1 MSKKIE
7 VSKELMDQIIDC
19 YVNQQLSLQ
28 KTSAKLNLP
37 FTLNVLKRL
46 LKEQG
51 VHIRTYQEA
60 ANCGLRGPIPQDISK
75 QIISLY
81 IRGYSMERIQKELS
95 QFYSTDKIKKTLL
108 ENNIQL
114 RTLEESKKCQM
125 LSETRKYL
133 INDNYCLESHNGAWI
148 LGMYSADG
156 YLPKASNGEGNRIT
170 LSLTR
175 KDEEILYRIAEE
187 LEYEGPINQYLA
199 SDHVH
204 EFSSLSFTSKI
215 LRRQFESYGI
225 VNNKTFKLDK
235 LPKLPDEYMI
245 DYIRGY
251 VDGDGTIVNHHGSP
265 NISITSASRSFLEE
279 IQEYIFK
286 KHNLQS
292 RIQSDHNA
300 FDLHFNANESKI
312 LGHLMYDNNYL
323 ALKRKKDKFYE
334 IIAPT
339 SLNTPQG

>member
-28 KTSAKLNLP
+28 KTSAKLNLS
-37 FTLNVLKRL
+37 FSLNVLKRL
-46 LKEQG
+46 LREQG
-51 VHIRTYQEA
+51 VHIRTYSEA
-60 ANCGLRGPIPQDISK
+60 ANQGLRGPVPKEISK

-81 IRGYSMERIQKELS
+81 TRGYSMERIQRELS

-114 RTLEESKKCQM
+114 RTMEEARQCQL

-148 LGMYSADG
+148 LGIYSADG
-156 YLPKASNGEGNRIT
+156 YLPKAKNGEGNRIT
-170 LSLTR
+170 LSLAR
-175 KDEEILYRIAEE
+175 KDEEILHKIREE
-187 LEYEGPINQYLA
+187 LEYEGPIKQYMA
-199 SDHVH
+199 SDHIH

-215 LRRQFESYGI
+215 LRKQFEKYGI
-225 VNNKTFKLDK
+225 VNNKTFILNT

-251 VDGDGTIVNHHGSP
+251 VDGDGCIINHNGSP
-265 NISITSASRSFLEE
+265 NIKITSACKPFLEE
-279 IQEYIFK
+279 MQKYIFNNYNIK
-286 KHNLQS
+286 S
-292 RIQSDHNA
+292 CIRPDHNA
-300 FDLHFNANESKI
+300 FDLCFNVKESII
-312 LGHLMYDNNYL
+312 LGHLMYDNDYL

-334 IIAPT
+334 IIAPK
-339 SLNTPQG
+339 SLNTPQE